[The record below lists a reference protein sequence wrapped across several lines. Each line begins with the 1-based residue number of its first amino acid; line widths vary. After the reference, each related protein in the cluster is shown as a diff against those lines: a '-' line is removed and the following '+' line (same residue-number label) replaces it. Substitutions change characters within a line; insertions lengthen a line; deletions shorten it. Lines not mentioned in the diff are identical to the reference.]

1 MPTVIDRESVH
12 VTRDQS
18 EAARRA
24 LPTRAGQDA
33 PRFGLSQGDS
43 FVELPAELQ
52 PLLRR
57 IVESVAEGR
66 RVTVGELPEEV
77 TTTLAAEMLEISRP
91 TLMKRV
97 RAGEIPAHKVGS
109 HTRLRTADVLAAQT
123 RTQQQRR
130 EAFDELRR
138 AQDDGGLAD

>member
-1 MPTVIDRESVH
+1 MPTVVDRESVH
-12 VTRDQS
+12 VTRDQA
-18 EAARRA
+18 EAARRTM
-24 LPTRAGQDA
+24 PGRAGQAA
-33 PRFGLSQGDS
+33 PRFAVSRGDS
-43 FVELPAELQ
+43 FVELPDALQ

-66 RVTVGELPEEV
+66 RVTVGEMPEEV

-109 HTRLRTADVLAAQT
+109 HTRLRTADVLEARERA
-123 RTQQQRR
+123 QQQRR
-130 EAFDELRR
+130 DAFDALRR
-138 AQDDGGLAD
+138 AQDEGGLTD